1 MLKSKTSIFTLFFSA
16 LAIIISGVIVI
27 SCTSNEEVPMSNNS
41 TAEEIAI
48 DNDTIYVET
57 EAPIIQKSTIGAVS
71 DKSQNVLKSLNVSQ
85 TRSTSDNEVFYLYDE
100 TTEKYAYAIS
110 NPSNSKEWLFECYG
124 SNTKEPIII
133 LFEQV
138 DSNQFVTKDEK
149 GNILRY
155 FTYDPEKRELWT
167 YNRPTTRGMST
178 QDKILCNSMF
188 AAANILVCEALA
200 VPTGGASLLVGLG
213 FAVASTYVCD

>member
-1 MLKSKTSIFTLFFSA
+1 MFKSKTTIFTLIFSA
-16 LAIIISGVIVI
+16 MAIIVSSLIAI
-27 SCTSNEEVPMSNNS
+27 SCTSNDEVPMSNNS
-41 TAEEIAI
+41 IAEEIAI

-57 EAPIIQKSTIGAVS
+57 EAPIIQKSTIDSVS
-71 DKSQNVLKSLNVSQ
+71 DKTIDILKTFNVSQ
-85 TRSTSDNEVFYLYDE
+85 TRSTSDNEVYYLYDE
-100 TTEKYAYAIS
+100 TTEKSAYAIA
-110 NPSNSKEWLFECYG
+110 NPSNSKEWIFECYG
-124 SNTKEPIII
+124 INTQDPKII

-138 DSNQFVTKDEK
+138 DTYEFVTKDEM

-167 YNRPTTRGMST
+167 YNRPSSRGMST

-188 AAANILVCEALA
+188 SVAGFLVCEALA

-213 FAVASTYVCD
+213 FTAASTYICD